1 MIPVQFDYLAPTSVE
16 EALAALGQHGD
27 DAKILAGGQS
37 LLPVLRMRLNAPEVV
52 IDLGGISSLR
62 GIRDD
67 GDALVIGAMTTHH
80 DVRDDSLVKEHAL
93 LLSKAAAEV
102 ADSQIRHRGTFGGAL
117 AHADPAGD
125 LGAPALAL
133 GAQFVIA
140 GPGGTRTVDAAD
152 FFVDLFETAIGD
164 DEILTEVR
172 IPKHTGWGAHYE
184 KFVRVAHQW
193 PIVAVAAT
201 VKGSIDEARVGLTN
215 MGSTPL
221 RATATEQ
228 ALAGASAT
236 EDGVRE
242 ASQLAAEGTN
252 PPSDLNGAADY
263 RQHLARV
270 LTGRAVLKAAGGCR
284 MELSHRFTVPIGVE
298 ETWAHFNDIA
308 SVAECFPGAQV
319 TEADEE
325 SFSGSVKV
333 KLGPIALLY
342 NGSGTF
348 VEKDAEAHRFVVD
361 AKGKDK
367 RGNGTAGAK
376 VTVSMAEAGGS
387 TDVSVET
394 DLAITGKP
402 AQFGR
407 GVMQDVSDKLLG
419 QFVACLEQR
428 LAGPA
433 ESSDATD
440 SSPGAAS
447 LVGGGEPAEPPVE
460 PPRGVLRSHRR
471 PCRPTPPAPPKPPP
485 REPEALDLGSA
496 VLPVLAKSY
505 WKQAL
510 AALVV
515 LVLLRRL
522 LRRS

>member
-1 MIPVQFDYLAPTSVE
+1 
-16 EALAALGQHGD
+16 
-27 DAKILAGGQS
+27 
-37 LLPVLRMRLNAPEVV
+37 
-52 IDLGGISSLR
+52 
-62 GIRDD
+62 
-67 GDALVIGAMTTHH
+67 
-80 DVRDDSLVKEHAL
+80 
-93 LLSKAAAEV
+93 
-102 ADSQIRHRGTFGGAL
+102 
-117 AHADPAGD
+117 
-125 LGAPALAL
+125 
-133 GAQFVIA
+133 
-140 GPGGTRTVDAAD
+140 
-152 FFVDLFETAIGD
+152 
-164 DEILTEVR
+164 
-172 IPKHTGWGAHYE
+172 
-184 KFVRVAHQW
+184 
-193 PIVAVAAT
+193 
-201 VKGSIDEARVGLTN
+201 
-215 MGSTPL
+215 
-221 RATATEQ
+221 
-228 ALAGASAT
+228 
-236 EDGVRE
+236 
-242 ASQLAAEGTN
+242 
-252 PPSDLNGAADY
+252 
-263 RQHLARV
+263 
-270 LTGRAVLKAAGGCR
+270 

-447 LVGGGEPAEPPVE
+447 LVGGGEPSGPPADAVAGSAVPSPPV
-460 PPRGVLRSHRR
+460 P
-471 PCRPTPPAPPKPPP
+471 PTPPAPPKPPP

-510 AALVV
+510 AALVA